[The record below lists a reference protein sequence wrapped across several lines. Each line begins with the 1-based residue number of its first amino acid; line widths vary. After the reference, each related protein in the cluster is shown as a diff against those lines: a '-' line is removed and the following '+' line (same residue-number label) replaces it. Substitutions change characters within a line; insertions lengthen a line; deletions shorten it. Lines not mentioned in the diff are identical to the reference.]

1 MKVILTKDVKGKG
14 KANDVI
20 EVPSGYANHLFRSKL
35 AIEASIANLKQLEED
50 KNRAQQ
56 EAEKHL
62 KDMQE
67 LKVKV
72 ESLTVKVPIKVG
84 ANGKAFGSVSTKE
97 IVEAFKEQNKIDLD
111 KRKIQ
116 YSKTIDCL
124 GTYKIPIELH
134 KEVIATI
141 TLYVIE
147 ENNK

>member
-1 MKVILTKDVKGKG
+1 MKVVFMGTPDFSVGVLKALIKKHDVVCVYTQPPRPAGRGQKLT
-14 KANDVI
+14 
-20 EVPSGYANHLFRSKL
+20 PSPV
-35 AIEASIANLKQLEED
+35 
-50 KNRAQQ
+50 QQ

-134 KEVIATI
+134 KTI
-141 TLYVIE
+141 VANIKLFVVE
-147 ENNK
+147 KE